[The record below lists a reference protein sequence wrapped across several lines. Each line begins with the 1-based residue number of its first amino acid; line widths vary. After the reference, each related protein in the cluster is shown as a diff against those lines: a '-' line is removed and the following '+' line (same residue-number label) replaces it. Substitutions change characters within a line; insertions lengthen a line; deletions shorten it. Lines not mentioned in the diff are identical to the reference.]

1 MTVQGAQSTDLMP
14 ELCGADI
21 PVKNIW
27 YLLLYAWNLMQL
39 RGRWQT
45 LVDSAPTLDALLAS
59 ILKKI
64 ICQRLRVGLGR
75 DYSDFVELFHGLRG
89 RIDFSASVK
98 RLAFEQGDAV
108 CRFQRFTADVPKN
121 QIVRSALMQLVMIG
135 QLGPDVTK
143 AEQLRQGLRRAV
155 RDLEGITAVKLS
167 LPMMSRQ
174 RLGRGDLDYRIML
187 AICEMIVLRQ
197 MPTELPGYVSG
208 EALDRDAITLSR
220 VYEAFVA
227 NFYRA
232 HLSGW
237 KVSAQVHLN
246 WNTTQTSP
254 YLPIMKPDLVL
265 KNEAT
270 GCLVV
275 LDTKWTPHSLL
286 ISRFGKLVFN
296 SSHIYQMYAY
306 LRSQEDTS
314 NAHRE
319 AAGILLYP
327 SAGRH
332 LSEEIGLQG
341 HSVRIETV
349 DLARP
354 WAEVEDRLL
363 SIPRVSTVAIPVV

>member
-1 MTVQGAQSTDLMP
+1 MP
-14 ELCGADI
+14 ELREGDIDI
-21 PVKNIW
+21 PVRNIW
-27 YLLLYAWNLMQL
+27 YLLLYAWNLMQV
-39 RGRWQT
+39 RGRWHA

-59 ILKKI
+59 ILKEI

-75 DYSDFVELFHGLRG
+75 DYSDFLELLHGIRG

-98 RLAFEQGDAV
+98 RLAFEQGNAV

-121 QIVRSALMQLVMIG
+121 QVVRSALMRLVTIG
-135 QLGPDVTK
+135 QLGPDAPK
-143 AEQLRQGLRRAV
+143 AEQLRQGLRRVV
-155 RDLEGITAVKLS
+155 RDLEGVTAVELS
-167 LPMMSRQ
+167 LPVMRRQ
-174 RLGRGDLDYRIML
+174 RLGRNDLDYRIML

-197 MPTELPGYVSG
+197 MPTEFAGNVAA
-208 EALDRDAITLSR
+208 EALDRDALTLSR

-227 NFYRA
+227 NFYRV

-237 KVSAQVHLN
+237 KVSAQVQLN

-254 YLPIMKPDLVL
+254 YLPIMKPDVVL
-265 KNEAT
+265 KNETT
-270 GCLVV
+270 GCFVV

-286 ISRFGKLVFN
+286 ISRFGKLIFD

-306 LRSQEDTS
+306 LRSQEDAS

-332 LSEEIGLQG
+332 LSEEVGLQG

-354 WAEVEDRLL
+354 WAEVQERLL
-363 SIPRVSTVAIPVV
+363 SIPRVATVTVPSG